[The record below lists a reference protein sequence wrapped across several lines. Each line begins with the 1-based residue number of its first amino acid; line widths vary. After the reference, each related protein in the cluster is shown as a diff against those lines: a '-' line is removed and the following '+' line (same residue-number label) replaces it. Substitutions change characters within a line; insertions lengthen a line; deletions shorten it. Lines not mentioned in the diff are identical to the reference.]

1 MKKLI
6 SIFSVLFQFISTL
19 IVLFI
24 IYIILAFLDNL
35 NNNDPDFPNA
45 IGFVI
50 IQPVFGIIF
59 VFLTIFICTIVGLPI
74 RLMPKLFNWWN
85 NRPMIILAGV
95 VSGLLLIVMSLI
107 PYFAE
112 TAKIVVDGEE
122 KVKQIPNTNLGIT
135 GWFLTAF
142 SLLHFYPLSLIKWI
156 IKKLRI
162 YEALWKLFTLFHEQ
176 TLKLGLSPPFLV
188 VKMKQSGF
196 SFPKDG
202 LPAELQCLFPEWG
215 DLYGSLHLYPPVHS
229 ILNSFDLDRVGEGR
243 FNFSTSYIFVS

>member
-1 MKKLI
+1 LKKLI

-95 VSGLLLIVMSLI
+95 SFGLLLIVMSLI
-107 PYFAE
+107 PYFAD

-122 KVKQIPNTNLGIT
+122 KVKQIPNTTLGIT

-142 SLLHFYPLSLIKWI
+142 FMLHFYPLSLIKWI
-156 IKKLRI
+156 INKLRI
-162 YEALWKLFTLFHEQ
+162 FEA
-176 TLKLGLSPPFLV
+176 P
-188 VKMKQSGF
+188 
-196 SFPKDG
+196 
-202 LPAELQCLFPEWG
+202 
-215 DLYGSLHLYPPVHS
+215 
-229 ILNSFDLDRVGEGR
+229 
-243 FNFSTSYIFVS
+243 